1 MKKIIISLALCII
14 AIACA
19 GNKKS
24 DGQSSV
30 DGAKIYKINCT
41 ICHGADGKLGI
52 NGSKD
57 ISQSILTKEERIE
70 LIKNG
75 KNTMLPFK
83 ALLSEE
89 EIEAVA
95 EFTFSLK

>member
-1 MKKIIISLALCII
+1 VF
-14 AIACA
+14 ACA
-19 GNKKS
+19 GNKKGDAKS
-24 DGQSSV
+24 NV

-41 ICHGADGKLGI
+41 ICHGMNGKLGI

-57 ISQSILTKEERIE
+57 ITVSTLTKEERIQ

-75 KNTMLPFK
+75 KNTMTPFK
-83 ALLSEE
+83 ALLSAE

-95 EFTFSLK
+95 EYTFQLK